1 MMGMITRLSVTALLT
16 SYLPSLRGAERT
28 VAEFILKS
36 PSDVKGVSIT
46 SLAAMCGVSQTTV
59 NRLCCTIGFKG
70 YSEFKMKLVEE
81 LAPDTSDGNVPGD
94 VDVDDSSSELLNKVI
109 AIDIAALQS
118 VADLLDMQAFDAAA
132 DALFNANTVEVVGV
146 GSSLPVAMDLYYRFL
161 RTGLNSRFSVDS
173 HMQTINAAL
182 LKPGDVLI
190 AVSYSGMSRET
201 IQSVAQAKRA
211 GAATICITNFARTS
225 LTELCDVVLLTP
237 AKKMQ
242 FIHEAITGRL
252 TQYALADA
260 LCVSVGRRRGE
271 AVRARQAVI
280 DMAVQSRRGE

>member
-1 MMGMITRLSVTALLT
+1 MGATTRLSVTALIG

-28 VAEFILKS
+28 VAEFIINAPAS
-36 PSDVKGVSIT
+36 VKGISIT
-46 SLAAMCGVSQTTV
+46 HLASLCGVSQTTV
-59 NRLCCTIGFKG
+59 NRLCCTLGFSG
-70 YSEFKMKLVEE
+70 YAEFKMKLVEE
-81 LAPDTSDGNVPGD
+81 LAPDTADNAMRGD
-94 VDVDDSSSELLNKVI
+94 VALDDSSSDLLNKVI
-109 AIDIAALQS
+109 ALDIAALQS
-118 VADLLDMQAFDAAA
+118 VADLIDIKAFDAAA

-182 LKPGDVLI
+182 LQPGDVLI
-190 AVSYSGMSRET
+190 AVSYSGTSRET
-201 IQSVAQAKRA
+201 IQSTAQAKRA
-211 GAATICITNFARTS
+211 GATTICITNFARTTLS
-225 LTELCDVVLLTP
+225 EMCDIMLMTP

-260 LCVSVGRRRGE
+260 LCVAVGRRRGE
-271 AVRARQAVI
+271 AVRARQSII
-280 DMAVQSRRGE
+280 DMAVQSRKGD

>member
-1 MMGMITRLSVTALLT
+1 MGVTTRLSVTALIA

-36 PSDVKGVSIT
+36 PAAVKGVSIT
-46 SLAAMCGVSQTTV
+46 HLGSLCGVSQTTV
-59 NRLCCTIGFKG
+59 NRLCCTLGFTG
-70 YSEFKMKLVEE
+70 YAEFKLKLVEE
-81 LAPDTSDGNVPGD
+81 LAPDTADGSHRGD
-94 VDVDDSSSELLNKVI
+94 IDPDDSSTELINKVI
-109 AIDIAALQS
+109 SIDIAALQS
-118 VADLLDMQAFDAAA
+118 VADLLDIDAFDRAVE
-132 DALFNANTVEVVGV
+132 ALFHANTVEVVGV

-182 LKPGDVLI
+182 LQPKDVLI
-190 AVSYSGMSRET
+190 AVSYSGTSRET
-201 IQSVAQAKRA
+201 IQSTAQAKRA
-211 GAATICITNFARTS
+211 GATTICITNFARTPLS
-225 LTELCDVVLLTP
+225 EMCDVVLMTP

-260 LCVSVGRRRGE
+260 LCVAVGRRRGKS
-271 AVRARQAVI
+271 VRARQNII
-280 DMAVQSRRGE
+280 DMAVQARKGE